1 MKKIICK
8 NYDEMSKAAAKI
20 VEAQVVLKPDC
31 ILGLATGSSPVG
43 MYQELIK
50 SGTDFS
56 KVTTFNL
63 DEYYPIA
70 KDNDQ
75 SYDYFMRKNL
85 FDHITVKEHNIP
97 NGMAEN
103 PEEECARYDAAIE
116 AAGGIDLQVLGIG
129 VNGHIGFN
137 EPAAELP
144 ANTNKVTLTESTIE
158 ANSRFFES
166 KDQVPT
172 AALTLGI
179 GGIMKAK
186 RIVVLVSGKNK
197 APIVRE
203 LFKGNV
209 TTNIPVSLL
218 QLHPDATIVMD
229 EDAASML

>member
-1 MKKIICK
+1 MRKIICK

-20 VEAQVVLKPDC
+20 VEAQVVLKPNS

-43 MYQELIK
+43 MYKELIN

-56 KVTTFNL
+56 EVVTYNL
-63 DEYYPIA
+63 DEYYPIS

-97 NGMAEN
+97 NGMAED
-103 PEEECARYDAAIE
+103 PEAECARYDAAIE
-116 AAGGIDLQVLGIG
+116 NAGGIDLQVLGIG

-137 EPAAELP
+137 EPAADLP
-144 ANTNKVTLTESTIE
+144 SNTNKVTLTESTIE

-166 KDQVPT
+166 KDMVPK

-186 RIVVLVSGKNK
+186 RIVVLASGKSK
-197 APIVRE
+197 APIIKE
-203 LFKGNV
+203 LFNGNV
-209 TTNIPVSLL
+209 TTNVPVSLL
-218 QLHPDATIVMD
+218 QLHPDVTIVMD
-229 EDAASML
+229 EEAASML

>member
-1 MKKIICK
+1 MRIIAAEDYK
-8 NYDEMSKAAAKI
+8 GMSRQAANLIA
-20 VEAQVVLKPDC
+20 AQVIMKPDC
-31 ILGLATGSSPVG
+31 VLGLATGSSPVG
-43 MYQELIK
+43 MYKELIA
-50 SGTDFS
+50 SGVDFS
-56 KVTTFNL
+56 EVTTYNL

-85 FDHITVKEHNIP
+85 FDHIKVKETNIP
-97 NGMAEN
+97 NGMAED
-103 PEEECARYDAAIE
+103 PIAECARYDAAIE

-158 ANSRFFES
+158 ANSRFFAS
-166 KDQVPT
+166 KEEVPT

-186 RIVVLVSGKNK
+186 KIVVLASGKSK
-197 APIVRE
+197 APIIKE
-203 LFKGNV
+203 LFCGNV
-209 TTNIPVSLL
+209 TTNVPVSLL

-229 EDAASML
+229 EEAASLL

>member
-1 MKKIICK
+1 MRKIICK

-20 VEAQVVLKPDC
+20 VEAQVILKPNS

-43 MYQELIK
+43 MYKELIN

-56 KVTTFNL
+56 EVVTYNL
-63 DEYYPIA
+63 DEYYPIS

-97 NGMAEN
+97 NGMAED
-103 PEEECARYDAAIE
+103 PEAECARYDAAIE
-116 AAGGIDLQVLGIG
+116 NAGGIDLQVLGIG

-137 EPAAELP
+137 EPAADLP
-144 ANTNKVTLTESTIE
+144 SNTNKVTLTESTIE

-166 KDQVPT
+166 KDMVPK

-186 RIVVLVSGKNK
+186 RIVVLASGKSK
-197 APIVRE
+197 APIIKE
-203 LFKGNV
+203 LFNGNV
-209 TTNIPVSLL
+209 TTNVPVSLL
-218 QLHPDATIVMD
+218 QLHPDVTIVMD
-229 EDAASML
+229 EEAASML

>member
-20 VEAQVVLKPDC
+20 VEAQVILKPNS

-43 MYQELIK
+43 MYKELIN
-50 SGTDFS
+50 SGVDFS
-56 KVTTFNL
+56 EVVTYNL
-63 DEYYPIA
+63 DEYYPIS

-103 PEEECARYDAAIE
+103 PEEECARYDKAIE
-116 AAGGIDLQVLGIG
+116 EAGGIDLQVLGIG

-137 EPAAELP
+137 EPDDELP

-209 TTNIPVSLL
+209 TTKVPVSLL